1 MHNDTFSQGYMMS
14 FDWESAFWV
23 NTAVAK
29 LVYAEKDRAVSIV
42 NQARCAFE
50 QWLEPLVS
58 SISEK
63 AKSLL
68 DAGENDEAIDQ
79 LTTLAVMST
88 EEATKRWT
96 GNLIILMSQYTHHR

>member
-1 MHNDTFSQGYMMS
+1 MMS
-14 FDWESAFWV
+14 FDWDSAFWV

-29 LVYAEKDRAVSIV
+29 MVYAEKDRAASIV
-42 NQARCAFE
+42 MNAKCQFE
-50 QWLEPLVS
+50 KWVEPLIT

-68 DAGENDEAIDQ
+68 DSGETEAAIDQ
-79 LTTLAVMST
+79 LTSLALVTT

-96 GNLIILMSQYTHHR
+96 GIYFVCNNHNHVTMV